1 MTTTLLLISHLILA
15 QAPVTARVVQVVGK
29 VELISGQ
36 AAAPLDRFNEVPMG
50 TVISTGDDGRC
61 SLRLPSG
68 TLIRLGTN
76 TRVEVSSLTR
86 GDPAAARKE
95 TIKVSVG
102 RLWAKVT
109 RLFGDDSRFEVRT
122 DNAVAGVRGTAF
134 FVETT
139 GSQDQFVVDH
149 GAITVNG
156 AGGSLDL
163 DGPGAAGAFQSGTL
177 SQSGELSSGQLAEL
191 RANVGGRVT
200 NLLLATE
207 PVGTKDREPFR
218 NTLVGPDDPVDDL
231 QPNGR
236 PTDSFGGDASVT
248 VRLIVPNL

>member
-1 MTTTLLLISHLILA
+1 MNTLILLTHLVLA
-15 QAPVTARVVQVVGK
+15 QAPVTARVVQVIGK

-36 AAAPLDRFNEVPMG
+36 AAAPLDRFGEVPMG
-50 TVISTGDDGRC
+50 TIIATGDDGRC

-68 TLIRLGTN
+68 TLIRLGSN
-76 TRVEVSSLTR
+76 TRVEVASLTR

-95 TIKVSVG
+95 SIKVSVG

-109 RLFGDDSRFEVRT
+109 KLFGDESRFEVQT

-134 FVETT
+134 FVETN
-139 GSQDQFVVDH
+139 GKHDQFVVDH
-149 GAITVNG
+149 GAISLTG
-156 AGGSLDL
+156 SGGSLDL
-163 DGPGAAGAFQSGTL
+163 DGPGASGAFDGGTL
-177 SQSGELSSGQLAEL
+177 SPTKPLSSGQLAAM
-191 RANVGGRVT
+191 RADVGGAVT
-200 NLLLATE
+200 NLLVATDPTAE
-207 PVGTKDREPFR
+207 TSREPFR

-231 QPNGR
+231 QPAAR

>member
-1 MTTTLLLISHLILA
+1 MTTTLLLISHLLLA
-15 QAPVTARVVQVVGK
+15 QAPATARVVQVTGR
-29 VELISGQ
+29 VELVSSH
-36 AAAPLDRFNEVPMG
+36 ASAPLDRFAEVPMG
-50 TVISTGDDGRC
+50 TVIATGDDGRC
-61 SLRLPSG
+61 ALRLPSG
-68 TLIRLGTN
+68 TLVRLGTN
-76 TRVEVSSLTR
+76 TRVEVASLTR

-95 TIKVSVG
+95 TLKVSVG

-109 RLFGDDSRFEVRT
+109 RLFGDDSRFEVQT
-122 DNAVAGVRGTAF
+122 NNAVAGVRGTAF

-149 GAITVNG
+149 GAVTVTG

-163 DGPGAAGAFQSGTL
+163 DGPGAAGALQGGALSRSGKL
-177 SQSGELSSGQLAEL
+177 SGSQLTEL
-191 RANVGGRVT
+191 RADVGGRVA

-207 PVGTKDREPFR
+207 PTGVKNHESFR

-236 PTDSFGGDASVT
+236 PTDGFGGDASVT
-248 VRLIVPNL
+248 VRLVGPN